1 MKKSI
6 FKRISLALCVSL
18 LTSLINPSVYASVYD
33 KKTDTLYADRENGC
47 YDDELETAKHIY
59 VDTFIT
65 RTGLDKLERN
75 VNLES
80 LSVQSLAN
88 MSDRDKELL
97 FPYLARGN
105 IALAATL
112 MAYSDYYDSFG
123 NDGTPLYQRVVGEL
137 CPQIKYYRSCA
148 TVVSAA
154 MNAAGVSTYG
164 SAATAGLVDYYE
176 DSPDWECLGQIGEEE
191 LMQGDIIFI
200 DRKSHTVEYE
210 TGVMEDPEFIEE
222 EKHEYEYKGGYD
234 STGHKNYENQEP
246 TGQSEEVFCPD
257 QDGDGQV
264 GEWEGEYWKCYWERA
279 NAGTELD
286 GYIPPYEYYY
296 VWKEEAEEKERKA
309 AEEKRRREEE
319 ERRKREESSQG
330 TNKQKRTTTRR
341 TIHDHIFVW
350 TGNEVIRQ
358 VFPESTGNIISGSY
372 TENYAN
378 ARSAAVS
385 KYNFTG
391 DYRVYRYIGEYDN
404 NVDPEMLVSWIEN
417 TEEEFVSEN
426 AVSTSG
432 KYTEAMARAAEKK
445 KRDDEI
451 RVQVGNRIMI
461 TLSGVR
467 TDVAAEYISMGLN
480 DMAEKRRW
488 ELPSGGMH
496 PETEETD
503 KTGIISVDSPLI
515 LDFKRVK
522 ND

>member
-6 FKRISLALCVSL
+6 MKKLSLALSVCIFASAFS
-18 LTSLINPSVYASVYD
+18 TSAFAGVYD
-33 KKTDTLYADRENGC
+33 AKTDTLYGDRENGC
-47 YDDELETAKHIY
+47 YDDELATAKHVY

-65 RTGLDKLERN
+65 RTGLDKLEN
-75 VNLES
+75 NAKLES
-80 LSVQSLAN
+80 LNIQSMAN
-88 MSDRDKELL
+88 FSERDKEIL
-97 FPYLARGN
+97 FPYLSRGN

-112 MAYSDYYDSFG
+112 MAYSDYYASFG
-123 NDGTPLYQRVVGEL
+123 NDGTHLYQRVVGEL

-154 MNAAGVSTYG
+154 MNAAGVSSYG

-176 DSPDWECLGQIGEEE
+176 DSPDWQCLGQLTEEE

-210 TGVMEDPEFIEE
+210 TGVMEDPEFVEE

-246 TGQSEEVFCPD
+246 TGQVEEVFCPD

-286 GYIPPYEYYY
+286 GYVPPYEYYY
-296 VWKEEAEEKERKA
+296 VWKDEAEEKARKA
-309 AEEKRRREEE
+309 EEAKRRREEE
-319 ERRKREESSQG
+319 ERQQREAASATTKRRVTG
-330 TNKQKRTTTRR
+330 KRV
-341 TIHDHIFVW
+341 IHDHIFVW

-404 NVDPEMLVSWIEN
+404 NVDPEMLAAWIEN
-417 TEEEFVSEN
+417 TEEEIVSEN
-426 AVSTSG
+426 AVSRSG

-445 KRDDEI
+445 KQDDEI
-451 RVQVGNRIMI
+451 RYQVGNRIKI

-467 TDVAAEYISMGLN
+467 TDMAAAYISSGLANMG
-480 DMAEKRRW
+480 EKRKW
-488 ELPSGGMH
+488 DLPYGG
-496 PETEETD
+496 PRPTNED
-503 KTGIISVDSPLI
+503 KNGIIVNDSQII

-522 ND
+522 NG